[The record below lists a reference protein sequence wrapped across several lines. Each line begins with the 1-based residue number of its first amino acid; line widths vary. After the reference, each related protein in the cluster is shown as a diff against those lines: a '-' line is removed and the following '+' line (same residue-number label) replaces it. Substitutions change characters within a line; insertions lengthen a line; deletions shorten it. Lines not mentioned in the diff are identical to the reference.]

1 MKSCRAGFY
10 FFYFYNKLFVMK
22 PTYLFLMILFFV
34 GKQTH
39 SQTTINGSFVHDGI
53 TRTYSFYVPA
63 IYTPGQSVPII
74 IGLHGTSSSG
84 TQFAQY
90 RDFRPIADTAN
101 FIMVH
106 PDGTT
111 LFGQKFWN
119 YGNIF
124 GSTVDDVGFIEAL
137 IDTISAHYSVNQN
150 RIYSAGMSNGGFMTY
165 YLACQTNRFAAI
177 GSVTGSMGTTMY
189 NTCNPL
195 RPTPSIHVHGTS
207 DPINPYAGNSTS
219 KSIPSVIKFWVNQNG
234 CDTIP
239 AVTQVPNTNTTDGA
253 TAERHLYANGLNG
266 HTIEHFKV
274 TGGEHTWPG
283 CPMPASND
291 VTCMDFDA
299 RIELWRFF
307 RQYEI
312 TNATS
317 LNNHEKN
324 LALNIWPNPSQGR
337 FYIEPGNSAVTRVV
351 ITDMHGRVAANF
363 VKDNIRNLE
372 LGYLIPGIYVAEISG
387 EDFYTVKKLMII
399 SSD

>member
-1 MKSCRAGFY
+1 MKHKHVVLIVS
-10 FFYFYNKLFVMK
+10 FFL
-22 PTYLFLMILFFV
+22 V
-34 GKQTH
+34 GYTNA
-39 SQTTINGSFVHDGI
+39 QTTVNGSFVHDGI
-53 TRTYSFYVPA
+53 TRTYSFYVPT
-63 IYTPGQSVPII
+63 IYTPGLAVPMV

-119 YGNIF
+119 YGNVF

-137 IDTISAHYSVNQN
+137 IDTISAHYTVNQN
-150 RIYSAGMSNGGFMTY
+150 RIYCAGMSNGGFMTY

-189 NTCNPL
+189 NNCNPV

-207 DPINPYAGNSTS
+207 DPTNPYAGNSTS
-219 KSIPSVIKFWVNQNG
+219 KSIPAVTRFWVNQNS
-234 CDTIP
+234 CDTTPVI
-239 AVTQVPNTNTTDGA
+239 TQVPNTNTSDGS
-253 TAERHLYANGLNG
+253 TAERHLYSNGINN
-266 HTIEHFKV
+266 HTVEHFKV

-283 CPMPASND
+283 CPMPASTD

-312 TNATS
+312 NRSTSVKTNQP
-317 LNNHEKN
+317 LLE
-324 LALNIWPNPSQGR
+324 LNIWPNPAQR
-337 FYIEPGNSAVTRVV
+337 QLHIEAGNRLVTHVTV
-351 ITDMHGRVAANF
+351 TDMQGGIIREFSN
-363 VKDNIRNLE
+363 DNIQVID
-372 LGYLIPGIYVAEISG
+372 LGYLNAGCYIAKISG
-387 EDFYTVKKLMII
+387 KDFQAIKKLII
-399 SSD
+399 RADD